1 MKVADSSNDD
11 GGVRSPSYCCRCRT
25 SPPSSSTISPSSI
38 SYSTVQLT
46 DNDGREVVL
55 PAVMTIVAATV
66 VVAAV
71 PVAFERFFR
80 FVVGGETV
88 FAFFGV
94 AGHGRTLGLGFRFGE
109 K

>member
-1 MKVADSSNDD
+1 M
-11 GGVRSPSYCCRCRT
+11 
-25 SPPSSSTISPSSI
+25 
-38 SYSTVQLT
+38 TV
-46 DNDGREVVL
+46 
-55 PAVMTIVAATV
+55 VAAMV
-66 VVAAV
+66 VVAV
-71 PVAFERFFR
+71 LVAFERFFR